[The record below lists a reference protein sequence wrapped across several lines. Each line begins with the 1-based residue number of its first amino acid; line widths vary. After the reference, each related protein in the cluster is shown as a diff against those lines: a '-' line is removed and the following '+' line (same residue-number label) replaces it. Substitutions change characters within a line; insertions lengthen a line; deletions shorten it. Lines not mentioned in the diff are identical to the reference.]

1 MEANSSQIST
11 DQIISAVHRLSL
23 SELDRV
29 FDRVL
34 IEKAERKAVHL
45 TSTES
50 DLLSQIYQVLPSQLR
65 ERILKLREKRASHQI
80 DEDEYLE
87 LTTLTDQAEIAHAK
101 RVAAMVELAKFRG
114 LTLPELMNQL
124 LPSVIQTDAEYKRT
138 VASMNKL
145 AVKPQ
150 LSKEEDRLLDLLT
163 ALVEAYDQKHYAI
176 PHATPAMVIRM
187 LMQDRGLKNKDL
199 EPVLGSSG
207 VTSEVINGKR
217 NPSKPQIK
225 ALAQFFNVSAEL
237 FVAY

>member
-50 DLLSQIYQVLPSQLR
+50 DLLSQIYQVLPSHLR
-65 ERILKLREKRASHQI
+65 ERILKLREKRATHQI
-80 DEDEYLE
+80 EDDEYLE
-87 LTTLTDQAEIAHAK
+87 LTTLTDQAEIVHAK

-124 LPSVIQTDAEYKRT
+124 
-138 VASMNKL
+138 
-145 AVKPQ
+145 
-150 LSKEEDRLLDLLT
+150 
-163 ALVEAYDQKHYAI
+163 
-176 PHATPAMVIRM
+176 
-187 LMQDRGLKNKDL
+187 GLHFP
-199 EPVLGSSG
+199 E
-207 VTSEVINGKR
+207 
-217 NPSKPQIK
+217 
-225 ALAQFFNVSAEL
+225 NV
-237 FVAY
+237 

>member
-1 MEANSSQIST
+1 MEANSIQIST

-50 DLLSQIYQVLPSQLR
+50 DLLSQIYQVLPSHLR
-65 ERILKLREKRASHQI
+65 ERILKLREKRATQQI

-124 LPSVIQTDAEYKRT
+124 
-138 VASMNKL
+138 
-145 AVKPQ
+145 
-150 LSKEEDRLLDLLT
+150 
-163 ALVEAYDQKHYAI
+163 
-176 PHATPAMVIRM
+176 
-187 LMQDRGLKNKDL
+187 GLHFP
-199 EPVLGSSG
+199 E
-207 VTSEVINGKR
+207 
-217 NPSKPQIK
+217 
-225 ALAQFFNVSAEL
+225 NV
-237 FVAY
+237 

>member
-124 LPSVIQTDAEYKRT
+124 
-138 VASMNKL
+138 
-145 AVKPQ
+145 
-150 LSKEEDRLLDLLT
+150 
-163 ALVEAYDQKHYAI
+163 
-176 PHATPAMVIRM
+176 
-187 LMQDRGLKNKDL
+187 GLHFP
-199 EPVLGSSG
+199 E
-207 VTSEVINGKR
+207 
-217 NPSKPQIK
+217 
-225 ALAQFFNVSAEL
+225 NV
-237 FVAY
+237 

>member
-45 TSTES
+45 TSTEA
-50 DLLSQIYQVLPSQLR
+50 DLLSQVYQVLPTHLR
-65 ERILKLREKRASHQI
+65 ERILKLREKRATHQI

-114 LTLPELMNQL
+114 LTLPELMDQL
-124 LPSVIQTDAEYKRT
+124 
-138 VASMNKL
+138 
-145 AVKPQ
+145 
-150 LSKEEDRLLDLLT
+150 
-163 ALVEAYDQKHYAI
+163 
-176 PHATPAMVIRM
+176 
-187 LMQDRGLKNKDL
+187 GLHFP
-199 EPVLGSSG
+199 E
-207 VTSEVINGKR
+207 
-217 NPSKPQIK
+217 
-225 ALAQFFNVSAEL
+225 NV
-237 FVAY
+237 

>member
-1 MEANSSQIST
+1 MTVTAKTKNSKPQIRFN
-11 DQIISAVHRLSL
+11 AAYYG
-23 SELDRV
+23 EL
-29 FDRVL
+29 
-34 IEKAERKAVHL
+34 
-45 TSTES
+45 
-50 DLLSQIYQVLPSQLR
+50 LL
-65 ERILKLREKRASHQI
+65 E
-80 DEDEYLE
+80 
-87 LTTLTDQAEIAHAK
+87 
-101 RVAAMVELAKFRG
+101 
-114 LTLPELMNQL
+114 TLPA
-124 LPSVIQTDAEYKRT
+124 VIQTNAEYERT
-138 VASMNKL
+138 VTSMNKL
-145 AVKPQ
+145 ALKPK

-176 PHATPAMVIRM
+176 SHATPAMVIRM